1 MLMFFIGATATL
13 QPSSMPLPRSPPA
26 AAAQAAKS
34 TMKALRTSSP
44 PVRLQIQIHGES
56 VEEEDPLPV
65 LSLCA
70 ELVEVLGDSQ
80 FANMHFFFDD
90 AHAARAWQQLA
101 PAAAACTRS
110 SVLCEATGE
119 PAQRLQDD
127 ALLVLVAPCNR
138 RREVAGQPG
147 LELSGAAGR
156 AEREAAKAAKLE
168 SVQRLVCGAQQV
180 PIVLVNPDL
189 EALLVTQ
196 RIGKATPPPMFM
208 SDFEHAFFL
217 AEADAVRGH
226 VSAVRRL
233 WGRAWEVYRV
243 TAEKAAAAAAA
254 DPAAAAG
261 NSGSSSSRRAGRR
274 AGGGVAGATT
284 ALERTTLSEWT
295 EYKPRSADTLAAYAR
310 RRRGDG
316 NPRPAVPGRT
326 SAAAWEAEDGWR

>member
-1 MLMFFIGATATL
+1 MARWAVGCCTAAAATVAGARRGVREDLVGVSVPMLVFFIGATATL

-119 PAQRLQDD
+119 PGHR
-127 ALLVLVAPCNR
+127 
-138 RREVAGQPG
+138 
-147 LELSGAAGR
+147 
-156 AEREAAKAAKLE
+156 
-168 SVQRLVCGAQQV
+168 SVQ
-180 PIVLVNPDL
+180 
-189 EALLVTQ
+189 
-196 RIGKATPPPMFM
+196 
-208 SDFEHAFFL
+208 
-217 AEADAVRGH
+217 
-226 VSAVRRL
+226 VRR
-233 WGRAWEVYRV
+233 
-243 TAEKAAAAAAA
+243 
-254 DPAAAAG
+254 
-261 NSGSSSSRRAGRR
+261 
-274 AGGGVAGATT
+274 
-284 ALERTTLSEWT
+284 
-295 EYKPRSADTLAAYAR
+295 
-310 RRRGDG
+310 
-316 NPRPAVPGRT
+316 PRP
-326 SAAAWEAEDGWR
+326 